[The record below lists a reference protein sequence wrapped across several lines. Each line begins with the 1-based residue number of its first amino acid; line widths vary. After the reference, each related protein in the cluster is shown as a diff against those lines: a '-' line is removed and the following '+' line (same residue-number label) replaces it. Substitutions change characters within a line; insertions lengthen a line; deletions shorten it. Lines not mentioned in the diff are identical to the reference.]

1 MERVNARERASLF
14 NQALEKVSIGDSIR
28 CTGLDDNLLC
38 SNLGMRDDL
47 DCRHCD
53 AVGLVY
59 EKATLAGKGT
69 LRKINPPQL

>member
-1 MERVNARERASLF
+1 MERVTARERASLF
-14 NQALEKVSIGDSIR
+14 SQSLATVSVDDTIR